1 MKISIGL
8 CEDIIKTLP
17 IGYYLGHK
25 VTVKLDPAGNDTY
38 INLNDETITISY
50 KAINEMLENAGEN
63 CNNEEIIRGLL
74 YHEISHAILT
84 ANPNEFAREYSIAG
98 LIPKRKGITDEKKE
112 YMINKWHDIFNIFED
127 ERIETILKNYYLNV
141 NFKKNLILMNGID
154 PVKEYQTTTDPI
166 QKFYIAVRYRVAASS
181 SILNKIETCINDY
194 ARLCNCASFVNTGWK
209 EYVSKILN
217 IFYNF
222 LPEDMQPEK
231 ETEDEETDAF
241 EEDENKKSS
250 GSVQFDNGKK
260 LTDKEVE
267 NLLKSIAQ
275 TVLTDNLPQ
284 TDDIKDL
291 FKVKTTN
298 PEAENVSA
306 KIEKILKT
314 ATAKRNT
321 QSSGSTGYAGK
332 IDPRLCGNK
341 DYKWWIKKSET
352 GTHKRFTKI
361 HFNLFCDNSGS
372 FNLSKN
378 RMNGLILALRKLKEK
393 NKNFSVT
400 FIHCGYG
407 MRVPDQTDPYLDCSE
422 GSCLLEN
429 ADEIYKSV
437 QKPDAE
443 NINLVVFDGMMY
455 CSTKEF
461 PRFKAFNHPNCVVVS
476 DTDNKVPFSV
486 YAPQARC
493 TFIERNYV
501 GEFED
506 AVMSQLEKILC

>member
-17 IGYYLGHK
+17 VGYYLGHK
-25 VTVKLDPAGNDTY
+25 VTVKLDPVGNDTY

-50 KAINEMLENAGEN
+50 KVINEMLENAGEN

-74 YHEISHAILT
+74 YHEISHALLSV
-84 ANPNEFAREYSIAG
+84 NPEKFAKTYSIAE
-98 LIPKRKGITDEKKE
+98 LIPKRKGMTDEKKK
-112 YMINKWHDIFNIFED
+112 YMVDKWHDIFNIFED
-127 ERIETILKNYYLNV
+127 ERIETVLKDYYLNV
-141 NFKKNLILMNGID
+141 DFKKNLILMNGID
-154 PVKEYQTTTDPI
+154 PIKEYRTTTDPI
-166 QKFYIAVRYRVAASS
+166 KKFYIAVRYR
-181 SILNKIETCINDY
+181 ILSNSLIKIENCINNY
-194 ARLCNCASFVNTGWK
+194 VPLCNCNCLNGTRWK
-209 EYVSKILN
+209 EYVSKIMN
-217 IFYNF
+217 IFYDF
-222 LPEDMQPEK
+222 LPDNMQSK
-231 ETEDEETDAF
+231 KEDEETDTTDTF

-250 GSVQFDNGKK
+250 GSIQFDNSKE

-267 NLLKSIAQ
+267 NITKSICKPP
-275 TVLTDNLPQ
+275 VDSSPQ
-284 TDDIKDL
+284 IEYIKQL

-298 PEAENVSA
+298 PEAENVST

-314 ATAKRNT
+314 AAAKRNA

-352 GTHKRFTKI
+352 GAHKRFTKI

-372 FNLSKN
+372 FSLSKN
-378 RMNGLILALRKLKEK
+378 RMNGLILALRKLEEK
-393 NKNFSVT
+393 NKDFSVT

-422 GSCLLEN
+422 GSCLPEN

-437 QKPDAE
+437 QKPDTE

-455 CSTKEF
+455 CSVKDFT
-461 PRFKAFNHPNCVVVS
+461 RFKAFDHPNCIVVS
-476 DTDNKVPFSV
+476 DTDNKEPFSV

-501 GEFED
+501 DMFED

>member
-1 MKISIGL
+1 MKISVGL

-17 IGYYLGHK
+17 VGYYLGHK
-25 VTVKLDPAGNDTY
+25 VTIKLDPVGEDTY

-50 KAINEMLENAGEN
+50 KVVNKMLENAGDN

-84 ANPNEFAREYSIAG
+84 ANTNEFSQCYSISG
-98 LIPKRKGITDEKKE
+98 LIPKRKNMTDKKRR
-112 YMINKWHDIFNIFED
+112 YMIDKWHDIFNIFED
-127 ERIETILKNYYLNV
+127 ERIETILKDYYLNV
-141 NFKKNLILMNGID
+141 NFKKNLILLNGID
-154 PVKEYQTTTDPI
+154 PVKEYQTTTDPM

-181 SILNKIETCINDY
+181 AILNKIETCINNY
-194 ARLCNCASFVNTGWK
+194 ARLCNCESFANTGWK
-209 EYVSKILN
+209 EYVSKIMN
-217 IFYNF
+217 IFYSF
-222 LPEDMQPEK
+222 LPEDMPDDA
-231 ETEDEETDAF
+231 EDEDTDPF
-241 EEDENKKSS
+241 EDNSS
-250 GSVQFDNGKK
+250 SESIQFDNRKE

-275 TVLTDNLPQ
+275 NVLNNNFPGQ
-284 TDDIKDL
+284 AAIKDL
-291 FKVKTTN
+291 FKARTTN
-298 PEAENVSA
+298 PEAERVSA

-314 ATAKRNT
+314 AAAKRNT

-352 GTHKRFTKI
+352 GAHKRFTKI

-372 FNLSKN
+372 FSFSKN
-378 RMNGLILALRKLKEK
+378 RMNGLILALRKLEEK
-393 NKNFSVT
+393 NKDFSVT

-407 MRVPDQTDPYLDCSE
+407 MKIPDQTDPYLDCSE
-422 GSCLLEN
+422 GSCLPGN

-437 QKPDAE
+437 QKPNAE

-455 CSTKEF
+455 CSVKEY
-461 PRFKAFNHPNCVVVS
+461 PRFKAFNHPNCIAVS
-476 DTDNKVPFSV
+476 DTDNKKPFSV
-486 YAPQARC
+486 YAPQVRC
-493 TFIERNYV
+493 TFIDSDYASK
-501 GEFED
+501 FED